1 MNLNLLDACEIIYK
15 DVLDLRYTETTEEAL
30 QALKPIFSN
39 LELDDEELMFY
50 AFVLWFGFETSSQTF
65 HIEDV
70 RAIIG
75 DTVSFFCLADKFED
89 FLNKFVELNLLIRE
103 DQKDE
108 FTINSEVF
116 ENVLLDNNK
125 NYKFLDNTKH
135 PKIIIKKTNPLFTV
149 IKPDSI
155 QAEELF
161 YPSDIEDDMND
172 INQMLKE
179 DIYKKIQ
186 NTLKNNSY
194 IQNRGLSVFLSGD
207 PGCGKTS
214 AVYQWARLSGR
225 KIFKV
230 NLSQTKDSYVGESEK
245 LTEKLFSDYESACKS
260 EKKVPILFINECDG
274 LFGKRFSSPECEVDQ
289 AQNCI
294 QNILLEKLE
303 TQSGILICTSNKQ
316 LEDLDPAFKRRFL
329 VNLIIPEFSREDRE
343 KIWSEKYKFEVSW
356 ARRLSFIELSPGEMQ
371 QAMKRK
377 LIKEA
382 ILGRPVNLEEFMS
395 ICKKEKGNK
404 QEHNSIGFN
413 KRLCG

>member
-1 MNLNLLDACEIIYK
+1 MILNLLDACEIIYK
-15 DVLDLRYTETTEEAL
+15 DVLGFCYTESTEEAL

-39 LELDDEELMFY
+39 LEFDDEELMFY
-50 AFVLWFGFETSSQTF
+50 AFVLWLGFETSSQTF
-65 HIEDV
+65 SIQDV
-70 RAIIG
+70 RVILG
-75 DTVSFFCLADKFED
+75 DSISFFCLADKLED
-89 FLNKFVELNLLIRE
+89 FLNKFVELNLLICE
-103 DQKDE
+103 GKKGE

-125 NYKFLDNTKH
+125 NYKFLDDTKKS
-135 PKIIIKKTNPLFTV
+135 KIIIKKTNPLFTV
-149 IKPDSI
+149 IQPDSI
-155 QAEELF
+155 QTEELF
-161 YPSDIEDDMND
+161 YPSDIKDDMND

-179 DIYKKIQ
+179 EIYKKIQ
-186 NTLKNNSY
+186 KTLQNNSY
-194 IQNRGLSVFLSGD
+194 IQNRGLTVFLSGA

-245 LTEKLFSDYESACKS
+245 LTEKLFSDYENACKS

-294 QNILLEKLE
+294 QNIILEKLE
-303 TQSGILICTSNKQ
+303 TQNGILICTSNKL
-316 LEDLDPAFKRRFL
+316 LEDLDPAYKRRFL

-343 KIWSEKYKFEVSW
+343 KIWSEKYHFEVSW
-356 ARRLSFIELSPGEMQ
+356 ARQLSFTELSPGEMQ
-371 QAMKRK
+371 QAMKKK

-382 ILGRPVNLEEFMS
+382 ILGRPINLEEFMS
-395 ICKKEKGNK
+395 ICKKEKGNA
-404 QEHNSIGFN
+404 QELNTIGFK